1 LIEKYLLEK
10 SEQMGHEKNLPA
22 CPHAHRKLFHWR
34 AHALAAYRIG

>member
-34 AHALAAYRIG
+34 AHALAAHRIG